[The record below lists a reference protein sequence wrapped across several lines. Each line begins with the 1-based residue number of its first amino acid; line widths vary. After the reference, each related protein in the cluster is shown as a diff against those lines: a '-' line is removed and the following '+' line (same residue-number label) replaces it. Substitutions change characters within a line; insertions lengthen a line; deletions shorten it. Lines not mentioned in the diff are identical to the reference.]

1 MLAFCISSGLSGTY
15 NTVGSVL
22 GDEKDLTSFVL
33 DTRSISFGAGIL
45 AVWAAM
51 QLEEG
56 RGFDELKEMLPKK
69 VKDSKVFYYMDT
81 LTYLRKGG
89 RIGLVTSVVGS
100 ILNIKPIISCNEDGV
115 YYTAAK
121 IRGAKQAL
129 SRLLSEASSFAG
141 GRPCL
146 TALLNGQ
153 GRGAADELKPR
164 LIAGIPEGRL
174 IMEKAITASLAVHT
188 GPGLGGESGF
198 FACRRYKPVLSAELI
213 RQHLVKQVRVY
224 GLCQMSVHPCFGS
237 PYHVL
242 MEGVGCHSYDGD
254 GGRPLWPD
262 WRIAWVAWYPSITG
276 IWTSIRIKSK
286 VSPFIRNCSTASLP
300 SLA

>member
-1 MLAFCISSGLSGTY
+1 MKTAILIDSGCDVSDELARTYHMKVMRLHIIYPEKDYIDGTDITAETVYQRFPREIPITSTPSPQDVREVLDEIKSEGYTHVLAFCISSGLSGTF
-15 NTVGSVL
+15 NTVGCAL
-22 GDEKDLTSFVL
+22 EEDTDLTSFVL

-56 RGFDELKEMLPKK
+56 RTFDELKEILPGK

-100 ILNIKPIISCNEDGV
+100 MLNIKPIISCNGDGV

-121 IRGAKQAL
+121 IRGAKQGL
-129 SRLLSEASSFAG
+129 TRLLEEAGKFAG
-141 GRPCL
+141 NGPCL

-153 GRGAADELKPR
+153 GQDAADAPRPR
-164 LIAGIPEGRL
+164 LTTGIPNGTL

-188 GPGLGGESGF
+188 GPGLVGIG
-198 FACRRYKPVLSAELI
+198 VLRL
-213 RQHLVKQVRVY
+213 
-224 GLCQMSVHPCFGS
+224 
-237 PYHVL
+237 
-242 MEGVGCHSYDGD
+242 
-254 GGRPLWPD
+254 
-262 WRIAWVAWYPSITG
+262 
-276 IWTSIRIKSK
+276 
-286 VSPFIRNCSTASLP
+286 
-300 SLA
+300 

>member
-1 MLAFCISSGLSGTY
+1 MKTAILIDSGCDVSDELARTYHMKVMRLHIIYPEKDYIDGTDITAETVYQRFPREIPITSTPSPQDVREMLDEIKSEGYTHVLAFCISSGLSGTF
-15 NTVGSVL
+15 NTVGCAL
-22 GDEKDLTSFVL
+22 EEDTDLTSFVL

-56 RGFDELKEMLPKK
+56 MTFDELKEILPGK

-100 ILNIKPIISCNEDGV
+100 MLNIKPIISCNGDGV

-121 IRGAKQAL
+121 IRGAKQGL
-129 SRLLSEASSFAG
+129 TRLLEEAGKFAG
-141 GRPCL
+141 NGPCL

-153 GRGAADELKPR
+153 GQDAADALRPR
-164 LIAGIPEGRL
+164 LTTGIPNGTL

-188 GPGLGGESGF
+188 GPGLVGIG
-198 FACRRYKPVLSAELI
+198 VLRL
-213 RQHLVKQVRVY
+213 
-224 GLCQMSVHPCFGS
+224 
-237 PYHVL
+237 
-242 MEGVGCHSYDGD
+242 
-254 GGRPLWPD
+254 
-262 WRIAWVAWYPSITG
+262 
-276 IWTSIRIKSK
+276 
-286 VSPFIRNCSTASLP
+286 
-300 SLA
+300 

>member
-1 MLAFCISSGLSGTY
+1 MKTAILIDSGCDVSDELARTYHMKVMLLHIIYPEKDYIDGTDITAETVYQRFPREIPITSTPSPQDVREMLDEIKSEGYTHVLAFCISSGLSGTF
-15 NTVGSVL
+15 NTVGCAL
-22 GDEKDLTSFVL
+22 EEDTDLTSFVL

-56 RGFDELKEMLPKK
+56 RTFDELKEILPGK

-100 ILNIKPIISCNEDGV
+100 MLNIKPIISCNGDGV

-121 IRGAKQAL
+121 IRGAKQGL
-129 SRLLSEASSFAG
+129 TRLLEEAGKFAG
-141 GRPCL
+141 NGPCL

-153 GRGAADELKPR
+153 GQDAADALRPR
-164 LIAGIPEGRL
+164 LTTGIPNGTL

-188 GPGLGGESGF
+188 GPGLVGIG
-198 FACRRYKPVLSAELI
+198 VLRL
-213 RQHLVKQVRVY
+213 
-224 GLCQMSVHPCFGS
+224 
-237 PYHVL
+237 
-242 MEGVGCHSYDGD
+242 
-254 GGRPLWPD
+254 
-262 WRIAWVAWYPSITG
+262 
-276 IWTSIRIKSK
+276 
-286 VSPFIRNCSTASLP
+286 
-300 SLA
+300 

>member
-1 MLAFCISSGLSGTY
+1 MKTAILIDSGCDVSDELARTYHMKVMRLHIIYPEKDYIDGTDITAETVYQRFPREIPITSTPSPQDVREMLDEIKSEGYTHVLAFCISSGLSGTF
-15 NTVGSVL
+15 NTVGCAL
-22 GDEKDLTSFVL
+22 EEDTDLTSFVL

-56 RGFDELKEMLPKK
+56 RTFDELKEILPGK

-100 ILNIKPIISCNEDGV
+100 MLNIKPIISCNGDGV

-121 IRGAKQAL
+121 IRGAKQGL
-129 SRLLSEASSFAG
+129 TRLLEEAGKFAG
-141 GRPCL
+141 NGPCL

-153 GRGAADELKPR
+153 GQDAADALRPR
-164 LIAGIPEGRL
+164 LTTSIPNGTL

-188 GPGLGGESGF
+188 GPGLVGIG
-198 FACRRYKPVLSAELI
+198 VLRL
-213 RQHLVKQVRVY
+213 
-224 GLCQMSVHPCFGS
+224 
-237 PYHVL
+237 
-242 MEGVGCHSYDGD
+242 
-254 GGRPLWPD
+254 
-262 WRIAWVAWYPSITG
+262 
-276 IWTSIRIKSK
+276 
-286 VSPFIRNCSTASLP
+286 
-300 SLA
+300 

>member
-1 MLAFCISSGLSGTY
+1 MLDEIKSEGYTHVLAFCISSGLSGTF
-15 NTVGSVL
+15 NTVGCAL
-22 GDEKDLTSFVL
+22 EEDTDLTSFVL

-56 RGFDELKEMLPKK
+56 RTFDELKEILPGK

-100 ILNIKPIISCNEDGV
+100 MLNIKPIISCNGDGV

-121 IRGAKQAL
+121 IRGAKQGL
-129 SRLLSEASSFAG
+129 TRLLEEAGKFAG
-141 GRPCL
+141 NGPCL

-153 GRGAADELKPR
+153 GQDAADALRPR
-164 LIAGIPEGRL
+164 LTTGIPNGTL

-188 GPGLGGESGF
+188 GPGLVGIG
-198 FACRRYKPVLSAELI
+198 VLRL
-213 RQHLVKQVRVY
+213 
-224 GLCQMSVHPCFGS
+224 
-237 PYHVL
+237 
-242 MEGVGCHSYDGD
+242 
-254 GGRPLWPD
+254 
-262 WRIAWVAWYPSITG
+262 
-276 IWTSIRIKSK
+276 
-286 VSPFIRNCSTASLP
+286 
-300 SLA
+300 

>member
-1 MLAFCISSGLSGTY
+1 MKTAILIDSGCDVSDELARTYHMKVMRLHIIYPEKDYIDGTDITAEPVYQRFPREIPITSTPSPQDVREMLDEIKSEGYTHVLAFCISSGLSGTF
-15 NTVGSVL
+15 NTVGCAL
-22 GDEKDLTSFVL
+22 EEDTDLTSFVL

-56 RGFDELKEMLPKK
+56 RTFDELKEILPGK

-100 ILNIKPIISCNEDGV
+100 MLNIKPIISCNGDGV

-121 IRGAKQAL
+121 IRGAKQGL
-129 SRLLSEASSFAG
+129 TRLLEEAGKFAG
-141 GRPCL
+141 NGPCL

-153 GRGAADELKPR
+153 GQDAADALRPR
-164 LIAGIPEGRL
+164 LTTGIPNGTL

-188 GPGLGGESGF
+188 GPGLVGIG
-198 FACRRYKPVLSAELI
+198 VLRL
-213 RQHLVKQVRVY
+213 
-224 GLCQMSVHPCFGS
+224 
-237 PYHVL
+237 
-242 MEGVGCHSYDGD
+242 
-254 GGRPLWPD
+254 
-262 WRIAWVAWYPSITG
+262 
-276 IWTSIRIKSK
+276 
-286 VSPFIRNCSTASLP
+286 
-300 SLA
+300 

>member
-1 MLAFCISSGLSGTY
+1 MKTAILIDSGCDVSDELARTYHMKVMRLHIIYPEKDYIDGTDITAETVYQRFPREIPITSTPSPQDVREMLDEIKSEGYTHVLAFCISSGLSGTF
-15 NTVGSVL
+15 NTVGCAL
-22 GDEKDLTSFVL
+22 EEDTDLTSFVL

-56 RGFDELKEMLPKK
+56 RTFDELKEILPGK

-100 ILNIKPIISCNEDGV
+100 MLNIKPIISCNGDGV

-121 IRGAKQAL
+121 IRGAKQGL
-129 SRLLSEASSFAG
+129 TRLLEEAGKFAG
-141 GRPCL
+141 NGPCL

-153 GRGAADELKPR
+153 GQDAADALRPR
-164 LIAGIPEGRL
+164 LTTGIPNGTL

-188 GPGLGGESGF
+188 GPGLVGIG
-198 FACRRYKPVLSAELI
+198 VLCL
-213 RQHLVKQVRVY
+213 
-224 GLCQMSVHPCFGS
+224 
-237 PYHVL
+237 
-242 MEGVGCHSYDGD
+242 
-254 GGRPLWPD
+254 
-262 WRIAWVAWYPSITG
+262 
-276 IWTSIRIKSK
+276 
-286 VSPFIRNCSTASLP
+286 
-300 SLA
+300 

>member
-1 MLAFCISSGLSGTY
+1 MKTAILIDSGCDVSHELIQRFHMKVMHLHIIYPERDYVDGVDILPETIYQRFPGEIPATSTPSPQDVKDMAEEIKAEGYTHVLAFCISSGLSGTY
-15 NTVGSVL
+15 NTVGSIL
-22 GDEKDLTSFVL
+22 GDEKELTSFVL

-56 RGFDELKEMLPKK
+56 RSFDELKEMLPKK
-69 VKDSKVFYYMDT
+69 VGDSKVFYYMDT

-121 IRGAKQAL
+121 IRGARQGL
-129 SRLLSEASSFAG
+129 SRLLTEG

-153 GRGAADELKPR
+153 GQDASDELRPR

-188 GPGLGGESGF
+188 GPGLVGIG
-198 FACRRYKPVLSAELI
+198 VLRL
-213 RQHLVKQVRVY
+213 
-224 GLCQMSVHPCFGS
+224 
-237 PYHVL
+237 
-242 MEGVGCHSYDGD
+242 
-254 GGRPLWPD
+254 
-262 WRIAWVAWYPSITG
+262 
-276 IWTSIRIKSK
+276 
-286 VSPFIRNCSTASLP
+286 
-300 SLA
+300 

>member
-1 MLAFCISSGLSGTY
+1 MKTAILIDSGCDVSDELARTYHMKVMRLHIIYPEKDYIDGTDITAETVYQRFPREIPITSTPSPQDVREMLDEIKSEGYTHVLAFCISSGLSGTF
-15 NTVGSVL
+15 NTVGCAL
-22 GDEKDLTSFVL
+22 EEDTDLTSFVL

-56 RGFDELKEMLPKK
+56 RTFDELKEILPGK

-100 ILNIKPIISCNEDGV
+100 MLNIKPIISCNGDGV

-121 IRGAKQAL
+121 IRGAKQGL
-129 SRLLSEASSFAG
+129 TRLLEEAGKFAG
-141 GRPCL
+141 NGPCL

-153 GRGAADELKPR
+153 GQDADALRPR
-164 LIAGIPEGRL
+164 LTTGIPNGTL

-188 GPGLGGESGF
+188 GPGLVGIG
-198 FACRRYKPVLSAELI
+198 VLRL
-213 RQHLVKQVRVY
+213 
-224 GLCQMSVHPCFGS
+224 
-237 PYHVL
+237 
-242 MEGVGCHSYDGD
+242 
-254 GGRPLWPD
+254 
-262 WRIAWVAWYPSITG
+262 
-276 IWTSIRIKSK
+276 
-286 VSPFIRNCSTASLP
+286 
-300 SLA
+300 

>member
-1 MLAFCISSGLSGTY
+1 MKTAILIDSGCDVSDELARTHHMKVMRLHIIYPEKDYIDGTDITAETVYQRFPREIPITSTPSPQDVREMLDEIKSEGYTHVLAFCISSGLSGTF
-15 NTVGSVL
+15 NTVGCAL
-22 GDEKDLTSFVL
+22 EEDTDLTSFVL

-56 RGFDELKEMLPKK
+56 RTFDELKEILPGK

-100 ILNIKPIISCNEDGV
+100 MLNIKPIISCNGDGV

-121 IRGAKQAL
+121 IRGAKQGL
-129 SRLLSEASSFAG
+129 TRLLEEAGKFAG
-141 GRPCL
+141 NGPCL

-153 GRGAADELKPR
+153 GQDAADALRPR
-164 LIAGIPEGRL
+164 LTTGIPNGTL

-188 GPGLGGESGF
+188 GPGLVGIG
-198 FACRRYKPVLSAELI
+198 VLRL
-213 RQHLVKQVRVY
+213 
-224 GLCQMSVHPCFGS
+224 
-237 PYHVL
+237 
-242 MEGVGCHSYDGD
+242 
-254 GGRPLWPD
+254 
-262 WRIAWVAWYPSITG
+262 
-276 IWTSIRIKSK
+276 
-286 VSPFIRNCSTASLP
+286 
-300 SLA
+300 